1 MKNVRVIINGS
12 CRSTEKQ
19 CYCWQIFWDNF
30 VVNFSYVKCRDNALI
45 LIQEKVI
52 GAVIIQVAA
61 KIVICNVHEDDT
73 DDTDACL

>member
-1 MKNVRVIINGS
+1 M
-12 CRSTEKQ
+12 
-19 CYCWQIFWDNF
+19 
-30 VVNFSYVKCRDNALI
+30 VNFSYVKCRDNALI